1 MASAWDRM
9 WSMSSFS
16 ALMRAA
22 SMRAR
27 TFGRHVGISRRCWL
41 RRGACGIPWRR
52 RRRERIDLRQHAAVG
67 EIPPYAQFRIVELS
81 PIGLLA
87 TGDAWGEW
95 GAEDFMSATGL
106 NYVPQYIA
114 HGFSW
119 DALLPYYSLQG
130 LPDVVGYI
138 LSAVIVDVLRS
149 FAGAGKT
156 VLFSTT
162 TTSLSGS
169 SPASSTYTPPTKRGT
184 RWHSLCA
191 TALRACS

>member
-1 MASAWDRM
+1 MLYLRVLRARFYATTKSDTSLIRSKASLPRVVSTRRQMPLTARLTPSSPGKPMASAWDWM

-16 ALMRAA
+16 ALMRA
-22 SMRAR
+22 R
-27 TFGRHVGISRRCWL
+27 TAFRPTCRDISRRCWL

-67 EIPPYAQFRIVELS
+67 EIPPHAQFRIVELS

-114 HGFSW
+114 HGFRC
-119 DALLPYYSLQG
+119 LLY
-130 LPDVVGYI
+130 V
-138 LSAVIVDVLRS
+138 
-149 FAGAGKT
+149 
-156 VLFSTT
+156 
-162 TTSLSGS
+162 S
-169 SPASSTYTPPTKRGT
+169 S
-184 RWHSLCA
+184 HQQ
-191 TALRACS
+191 

>member
-16 ALMRAA
+16 TLMRAA

-27 TFGRHVGISRRCWL
+27 TAFRPTCRISRRCWL

-52 RRRERIDLRQHAAVG
+52 RRRERIDLRHMRVQHAAVG
-67 EIPPYAQFRIVELS
+67 EIPPHAQFRIVELS

-114 HGFSW
+114 HGFRC
-119 DALLPYYSLQG
+119 LLY
-130 LPDVVGYI
+130 V
-138 LSAVIVDVLRS
+138 
-149 FAGAGKT
+149 
-156 VLFSTT
+156 
-162 TTSLSGS
+162 S
-169 SPASSTYTPPTKRGT
+169 S
-184 RWHSLCA
+184 HQQ
-191 TALRACS
+191 

>member
-1 MASAWDRM
+1 MLYLRVLRARFYATTKSDTSLIRSKASSPRVVSTRRQMPLTARLTPSSPGKPMASAWDRM

-114 HGFSW
+114 HGFRC
-119 DALLPYYSLQG
+119 LLY
-130 LPDVVGYI
+130 V
-138 LSAVIVDVLRS
+138 
-149 FAGAGKT
+149 
-156 VLFSTT
+156 
-162 TTSLSGS
+162 S
-169 SPASSTYTPPTKRGT
+169 S
-184 RWHSLCA
+184 HQQ
-191 TALRACS
+191 

>member
-1 MASAWDRM
+1 
-9 WSMSSFS
+9 
-16 ALMRAA
+16 MR
-22 SMRAR
+22 
-27 TFGRHVGISRRCWL
+27 V
-41 RRGACGIPWRR
+41 
-52 RRRERIDLRQHAAVG
+52 QHAAVG
-67 EIPPYAQFRIVELS
+67 EIPPHAQFRIVKLS

-95 GAEDFMSATGL
+95 GAEDFMSAMGL

-130 LPDVVGYI
+130 LPDVAGYI
-138 LSAVIVDVLRS
+138 LSAVIADVLRS